1 MYIIRKIYIMKNIKN
16 IVNLW
21 KEIKLYQSERLE
33 KENTILSCLTLIE
46 KGVGDEL
53 ENIKK
58 RQQGISISLIEI
70 NDKLVNKIDSL
81 GEILKG
87 VSEESL
93 SKGKISFELLSTCMY
108 NKVSK
113 EDLKVIK
120 EVYKA
125 YSEEIY
131 LDIPKNQ
138 ELNRVGKLLKTFFIK

>member
-58 RQQGISISLIEI
+58 RQQGISVSLIEI
-70 NDKLVNKIDSL
+70 NDKLVNKIDNL

-113 EDLKVIK
+113 EDLKTIK

>member
-1 MYIIRKIYIMKNIKN
+1 MKNIKN
-16 IVNLW
+16 IINLW

-58 RQQGISISLIEI
+58 RQQGISVSLIEI

-93 SKGKISFELLSTCMY
+93 LKGKISFELLSTCMY

>member
-21 KEIKLYQSERLE
+21 KEIKLCQSERLE

-58 RQQGISISLIEI
+58 RQQGISVSLIEI
-70 NDKLVNKIDSL
+70 NNKLVKKIDNL

-108 NKVSK
+108 NKVSR

>member
-1 MYIIRKIYIMKNIKN
+1 MKNIKN
-16 IVNLW
+16 IINLW

-58 RQQGISISLIEI
+58 RQQGISVSLIEI
-70 NDKLVNKIDSL
+70 NDKLVKKIDNL

-108 NKVSK
+108 NKVSR

>member
-1 MYIIRKIYIMKNIKN
+1 M
-16 IVNLW
+16 
-21 KEIKLYQSERLE
+21 
-33 KENTILSCLTLIE
+33 TLIE

-58 RQQGISISLIEI
+58 RQQGISVSLIEI
-70 NDKLVNKIDSL
+70 NDKLVKKIDNL

-108 NKVSK
+108 NKVSR